1 MPKAVGARRS
11 EQRSGKLHASERE
24 GAERPAG
31 KQRPDKLQAIL
42 AAAFDVFVEKGFAD
56 TRLDE
61 VAARAGVA
69 KGTIYLY
76 VPSKT
81 ALFEELVRS
90 AIRSPLEGIGSQL
103 AALDLPVEDVLR
115 LLFKRV
121 REEVLETR
129 RREIARLVI
138 TEAGRFPEIAEL
150 YHREVISRGLCLLR
164 GVIARA
170 GERGELR
177 SDELMRFPQLVIAP
191 VVVALLWTSLFQDHE
206 PLDTKAMLDAHVDLL
221 IRALKGG
228 RS

>member
-1 MPKAVGARRS
+1 MPEMDRRKPGL
-11 EQRSGKLHASERE
+11 RKG
-24 GAERPAG
+24 RPQKNRPG
-31 KQRPDKLQAIL
+31 KQPADRARADKLQAIL
-42 AAAFDVFVEKGFAD
+42 AAAFDVFIEKGFAD

-90 AIRSPLEGIGSQL
+90 AIRSPIEGIGSQI
-103 AALDLPVEDVLR
+103 AALDQPVEDLLR
-115 LLFKRV
+115 LLFRRV

-138 TEAGRFPEIAEL
+138 AEAGRFPEIAEL
-150 YHREVISRGLCLLR
+150 YHREVISRGLALLR
-164 GVIARA
+164 GILARA
-170 GERGELR
+170 RERGEIH
-177 SDELMRFPQLVIAP
+177 SDELVRFPQLVIAP
-191 VVVALLWTSLFQDHE
+191 VVVALLWTSLFQGRE
-206 PLDTKAMLDAHVDLL
+206 PLDTQAMLDAHVDLL

-228 RS
+228 AR